1 MAEELVSIHEN
12 DYNELLLQAIAVI
25 DHARIKVGRHVA
37 ATASNTFCEIG
48 ELLHD
53 NKLHQLG
60 KEMNSVI
67 GAEKMHHLGAEL
79 INPKLHQPVGELQ
92 LAVNH
97 GIMF

>member
-1 MAEELVSIHEN
+1 MAEELVPIQEN
-12 DYNELLLQAIAVI
+12 DYNEFLLQTIVVI
-25 DHARIKVGRHVA
+25 EHSRFKDAHHVA

-48 ELLHD
+48 ELLHE

-60 KEMNSVI
+60 KEFNSVI
-67 GAEKMHHLGAEL
+67 GAEKMHHFGAEL